1 MGQFWLHDMTDIL
14 QMGVGRGIEE
24 LVPVH
29 GHETRSRSS
38 GGFDSLNGILKHHT
52 ASGPSWDW
60 ERDIQYL
67 AFTNPYAP
75 SPIANLYHGREGKI
89 AIIADGAANHG
100 GLGGAYKPGGP
111 IYVEVNRA
119 NQTLIGNEMGNN
131 GIGEQWPWKQIMAS
145 ITSDA
150 LICLAERWGVGR
162 VFAHK
167 EYCGPGT
174 TQAGRKIDPFGP
186 WENHPQKFWPDGSS
200 WGPGQG
206 DISAYRTL
214 VEKKMVEL
222 SQEVNI
228 MHGFVKRPE
237 NVNPRILDTRG
248 PEGPNFDAYKPK
260 AGQVWTVPVPGG
272 AGKTCAIV
280 NIVAVLADAPGF
292 FQAWPSGD
300 IRPTSSE
307 LNYPA
312 TQAIANEVTVDLAPD
327 GSFKMY
333 TQSRAHCVIDLKGY
347 YQPM

>member
-1 MGQFWLHDMTDIL
+1 MTDIL
-14 QMGVGRGIEE
+14 RMGVGRGIDEV
-24 LVPVH
+24 VPVH
-29 GHETRSRSS
+29 GHETRSRAS
-38 GGFDSLNGILKHHT
+38 GGFDSLNGVLKHHT

-67 AFTNPYAP
+67 AFTNQYAP
-75 SPIANLYHGREGKI
+75 SPISNLYTGREGKV
-89 AIIADGAANHG
+89 AIIADGASNHG

-145 ITSDA
+145 ITTDA
-150 LICLAERWGVGR
+150 LICLAERWGSGR

-186 WENHPQKFWPDGSS
+186 WENHPQRFWPDGSS

-214 VEKKMVEL
+214 IDRKMVEL
-222 SQEVNI
+222 SQEINI
-228 MHGFVKRPE
+228 MNGFVLRPE
-237 NVNPRILDTRG
+237 NILPRIFDTRG
-248 PEGPNFDAYKPK
+248 PADNFDAYKPK
-260 AGQVWTVPVPGG
+260 AAATFTVSVPGG
-272 AGKTCAIV
+272 AGKTCAII
-280 NIVAVLADAPGF
+280 NVATVHSDGPGF
-292 FQAWPSGD
+292 LTIWAGGE
-300 IRPTSSE
+300 RPTSSD
-307 LNYPA
+307 LNFPVA
-312 TQAIANEVTVDLAPD
+312 QAIANEVTVPLAAD
-327 GSFKMY
+327 GSFKVFTNTRTHVFM
-333 TQSRAHCVIDLKGY
+333 DLKGY